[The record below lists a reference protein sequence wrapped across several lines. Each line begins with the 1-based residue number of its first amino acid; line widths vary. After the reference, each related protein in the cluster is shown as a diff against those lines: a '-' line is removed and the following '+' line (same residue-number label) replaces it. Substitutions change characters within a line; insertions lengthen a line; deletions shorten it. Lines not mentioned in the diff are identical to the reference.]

1 MTRKEPSIRRVTAGA
16 QLPASFRQRPP
27 GSGPHSG
34 SKLSGPAAGRTTRGR
49 LADAGPT
56 QGSGCRR
63 ALRLE
68 IVGVGP
74 RPGHSTPHSRRQGE
88 VRWQASRD
96 EVLGSDIGLAPQ
108 TRRRGVSPGAFL
120 SMTRLPIDVGQEAG
134 AWVSVRTSPGP
145 TEVVTDKR
153 GSESAAGRSADEETG
168 SDFHGHERRWAEI
181 HRVRD
186 RAEAAGSWE
195 SEWQDSKAE
204 TATSG
209 CACREAERRRR
220 QSTGPARPGAA
231 NPGGAEERAFPLTRL
246 QAARGRGRGQQWAS
260 ISLPLQRAGAPP
272 WQNDGENGRQGP
284 ARLGAANASPP
295 PSAGARR
302 LLQRSKRM
310 ARPEDAHPQGGAA
323 TADSAGPGAA

>member
-1 MTRKEPSIRRVTAGA
+1 
-16 QLPASFRQRPP
+16 
-27 GSGPHSG
+27 
-34 SKLSGPAAGRTTRGR
+34 
-49 LADAGPT
+49 
-56 QGSGCRR
+56 
-63 ALRLE
+63 
-68 IVGVGP
+68 
-74 RPGHSTPHSRRQGE
+74 
-88 VRWQASRD
+88 
-96 EVLGSDIGLAPQ
+96 
-108 TRRRGVSPGAFL
+108 
-120 SMTRLPIDVGQEAG
+120 MTRLPIDVGQEAG

-145 TEVVTDKR
+145 TEVVMDKR

-195 SEWQDSKAE
+195 SEWQDSKTE

-260 ISLPLQRAGAPP
+260 KSLPLQRAGAPP
-272 WQNDGENGRQGP
+272 GRQNGAEDSRRARPVWALRTPAGP
-284 ARLGAANASPP
+284 KRKRSPLPASRRHEGEAEANSGRRKVCNCSERVRLRGRTMAKMAGRARPGW
-295 PSAGARR
+295 ARR
-302 LLQRSKRM
+302 TPAPLHLRG
-310 ARPEDAHPQGGAA
+310 QGGCCS
-323 TADSAGPGAA
+323 DRSG

>member
-49 LADAGPT
+49 RADAGPT
-56 QGSGCRR
+56 RGSGCRR

-68 IVGVGP
+68 IVGVRP
-74 RPGHSTPHSRRQGE
+74 RPGYSTPHRRRQGE

-96 EVLGSDIGLAPQ
+96 EVLGSDLGLAPQ
-108 TRRRGVSPGAFL
+108 RRGVSPGAVL
-120 SMTRLPIDVGQEAG
+120 SMTRLPINVGQEAG

-195 SEWQDSKAE
+195 LESEWQDNKSE

-209 CACREAERRRR
+209 CASREAERRRR
-220 QSTGPARPGAA
+220 
-231 NPGGAEERAFPLTRL
+231 
-246 QAARGRGRGQQWAS
+246 
-260 ISLPLQRAGAPP
+260 
-272 WQNDGENGRQGP
+272 
-284 ARLGAANASPP
+284 
-295 PSAGARR
+295 
-302 LLQRSKRM
+302 
-310 ARPEDAHPQGGAA
+310 
-323 TADSAGPGAA
+323 